1 MGAPLRNSRMN
12 NPSHQDWAPVVLK
25 KTTPAPK
32 AGGSGGGGG
41 GAGGSKMAK
50 LDAAEEAGKI
60 ATVDK
65 ALSKKIM
72 QARTAKKMSQ
82 KQLAQ
87 VCGVQANVI
96 QTYENG
102 KAVPNQQI
110 ITKIE
115 KALGC
120 QLREKKFKGK
130 GGKK

>member
-1 MGAPLRNSRMN
+1 MISILSLLPG
-12 NPSHQDWAPVVLK
+12 
-25 KTTPAPK
+25 
-32 AGGSGGGGG
+32 GGSGGGGG

-50 LDAAEEAGKI
+50 LDAAEEGGKI